1 MGGGIRQV
9 WVGGSS
15 TNYGVGPS
23 AKYGGVI
30 SQVWVGGSSTN
41 YGGANQPSMG
51 GHQPSMGRGVI
62 NQVWVGGSSTNY
74 GGWYHHV
81 AMGDRGIYFPT
92 SMYRN
97 SKSRELL

>member
-1 MGGGIRQV
+1 MG
-9 WVGGSS
+9 
-15 TNYGVGPS
+15 GPS
-23 AKYGGVI
+23 AKYGGAI
-30 SQVWVGGSSTN
+30 SQVWGGH
-41 YGGANQPSMG
+41 QPSMGRGVINQLWGGGISQVWG

-92 SMYRN
+92 SMYRK

>member
-1 MGGGIRQV
+1 MSQV
-9 WVGGSS
+9 WGGHQPSMGR
-15 TNYGVGPS
+15 GVINQLWG
-23 AKYGGVI
+23 AI
-30 SQVWVGGSSTN
+30 SQVW
-41 YGGANQPSMG
+41 G

-62 NQVWVGGSSTNY
+62 NQVWVGGSSTKY